1 MWAISGRSA
10 QRDACPSKNKT
21 LFSMRNLIMTM
32 MALALTIAAQAQETV
47 TLTGQI
53 KDAFTRQ
60 AIPDV
65 TVTLMRADSTIWQRA
80 MPSYAMLR
88 VQWRFN
94 YNPKKK

>member
-10 QRDACPSKNKT
+10 QSDACPSKNKT
-21 LFSMRNLIMTM
+21 LISMRNLTMTM

-53 KDAFTRQ
+53 KNAFTRQ

-65 TVTLMRADSTIWQRA
+65 TVTLMRADSTI
-80 MPSYAMLR
+80 
-88 VQWRFN
+88 
-94 YNPKKK
+94 

>member
-1 MWAISGRSA
+1 
-10 QRDACPSKNKT
+10 
-21 LFSMRNLIMTM
+21 MTM
-32 MALALTIAAQAQETV
+32 MTLALTIAAQAQETV

-53 KDAFTRQ
+53 KNAFTRQ

-65 TVTLMRADSTIWQRA
+65 TVTLMRADSTIATLHAKLCQ
-80 MPSYAMLR
+80 LR